1 MYLNSKNRGS
11 ATTTIFFNI
20 STPDM
25 QRGNKV
31 NYCDVLLQLPGV
43 SYLSDEKVP
52 MDQGH
57 EAKVGIFE
65 HVVH

>member
-1 MYLNSKNRGS
+1 
-11 ATTTIFFNI
+11 
-20 STPDM
+20 M

-31 NYCDVLLQLPGV
+31 NYRDVLLQLLGG
-43 SYLSDEKVP
+43 SHLSDEKVP